1 MLKMFWSERD
11 HKTSNY
17 TITSCTIKCRNKEQ
31 LKQWNEAFTK
41 RIQFEKAR
49 ARTGSTTKISTM
61 VPRPAAPALPV
72 EDNTTTQWGPPPS
85 PSIHS
90 RGYNNN
96 NNEQQHHDDDND
108 TTRLVDEEDD
118 AGYPKSRLAEKA
130 MQNVTSTPG
139 MVLPPLPGKEDYF
152 SFASS
157 SPQPPLFY
165 PSSPLSPSYPPT
177 PSTISTRASVC
188 SSIGG
193 VSFSS
198 WSIPRK
204 PSDSSGPPFTDNS
217 IAEAGM
223 DEEELP
229 EEDEEDDFG
238 NAVGAPLMTRT
249 RSKSSPN
256 ISQSWYQDALH
267 PLDVV
272 SQQAAFLSSSSTSSA
287 SSFELVDNIKIRLY
301 YKNELYLVIAPMN
314 IRYKELLQRAEAKM
328 RQCSVGHSEKSFQG
342 RPMTLKYRDEDG
354 DMITIGSDDDIQM
367 AFECRQETNAI
378 NLYIY

>member
-41 RIQFEKAR
+41 RIQREKAR
-49 ARTGSTTKISTM
+49 ARSGSYTKTSTM
-61 VPRPAAPALPV
+61 VPRPAAPALPI
-72 EDNTTTQWGPPPS
+72 EDTTTTTAPWCPPS
-85 PSIHS
+85 PSIHA

-96 NNEQQHHDDDND
+96 DDDSD

-130 MQNVTSTPG
+130 MQNGTCIPG

-152 SFASS
+152 SLTSP

-165 PSSPLSPSYPPT
+165 PSSPLSTSYPPT

-204 PSDSSGPPFTDNS
+204 PSDSSGTPFTDNN
-217 IAEAGM
+217 IAETGL

-229 EEDEEDDFG
+229 EDDDFVT
-238 NAVGAPLMTRT
+238 APPLMTRT

-272 SQQAAFLSSSSTSSA
+272 SQQSAFLSSSSSSSA

-314 IRYKELLQRAEAKM
+314 IGFKELVQRAEAKM
-328 RQCSVGHSEKSFQG
+328 RQCSVGHSEKSFQV

-354 DMITIGSDDDIQM
+354 DMITIGSDDDVQM

>member
-41 RIQFEKAR
+41 RIQCEKAR
-49 ARTGSTTKISTM
+49 ARTGSTTKTSTM
-61 VPRPAAPALPV
+61 VPRPAAPALPI
-72 EDNTTTQWGPPPS
+72 EDNTTTHWVPPS

-90 RGYNNN
+90 RGYNNS
-96 NNEQQHHDDDND
+96 NNELQQHHYDDND

-130 MQNVTSTPG
+130 MQNVTGIPG

-152 SFASS
+152 SFSS

-217 IAEAGM
+217 IAEAGL

-229 EEDEEDDFG
+229 EEEVDDFD
-238 NAVGAPLMTRT
+238 NAGATLMTRT

-256 ISQSWYQDALH
+256 ISQHWYQDALH

-314 IRYKELLQRAEAKM
+314 IGYKELLQRAEAKM

-342 RPMTLKYRDEDG
+342 KPMTLKYRDEDG

>member
-49 ARTGSTTKISTM
+49 ARSGSNTKTSTM
-61 VPRPAAPALPV
+61 VPRPAAPALPT
-72 EDNTTTQWGPPPS
+72 EDMTTQWGPPS
-85 PSIHS
+85 PSIHPS
-90 RGYNNN
+90 GYNH
-96 NNEQQHHDDDND
+96 NEQQQNDDHSD
-108 TTRLVDEEDD
+108 TTRLVDEESD
-118 AGYPKSRLAEKA
+118 AEYPKSRLAEKA
-130 MQNVTSTPG
+130 MQHGTGTPG
-139 MVLPPLPGKEDYF
+139 MILPPLPSKEDYF
-152 SFASS
+152 SFTSS

-204 PSDSSGPPFTDNS
+204 PSDSSGVPFTDNS
-217 IAEAGM
+217 IAEADL

-229 EEDEEDDFG
+229 EEDFG
-238 NAVGAPLMTRT
+238 SASATIMTRT

-272 SQQAAFLSSSSTSSA
+272 SQQSAFLSSSSTSSA

-314 IRYKELLQRAEAKM
+314 IGFKELIQRAEAKM
-328 RQCSVGHSEKSFQG
+328 RQCSVGHSEKPFHG
-342 RPMTLKYRDEDG
+342 RSMTLKYRDEDG
-354 DMITIGSDDDIQM
+354 DMITIGSDDDVQM
-367 AFECRQETNAI
+367 AFESRQEANAI